1 MLKLLNGGGC
11 GPTTRHIQEPL
22 ANQVPWYCPLI
33 AELDAIRKTVMK
45 LHPELEK
52 KAKRSKDTSYNVEGT
67 VLSYLLTN
75 LENQFLQTMVQTC
88 AKKGYKISSLIFD
101 GLMLYKNTVPDVAE
115 CCAVLQEALAQTGY
129 TFSIV
134 EKEMDEGLLI
144 PSEYL
149 MKEDRLEKEKEE
161 KKKEKEEKQNEKE
174 ALLEQKSLE
183 KEVKYSKKEDKKQK
197 AKQDEERYLA
207 WKDKFEQDHF
217 KVVSMNMIGR
227 QQAGGV
233 VFKTQQELSEAL
245 SHETDYIKEWY
256 SDKNVRV
263 YDRCDILTRNQDVP
277 HDVYNMWEDPIAM
290 NYPTDGDASLLYQH
304 IKEVIANDDDAVYQ
318 YVLDWT
324 AQMLQ
329 FPECKTTMIVGVS
342 AEGAGKDT
350 WVDMFRALLG
360 TKFVMESHSAKA
372 LFGDF
377 NHSVLNKKLL
387 VAEELSAKEL
397 SQYDGAMKVMITNNR
412 LRVEQKGKDGH
423 EVESQH
429 RLLAFTNKEDSP
441 IQTSDG
447 DRRKVI
453 IRCSDRRVGDV
464 PYFIALRAVMQDKAV
479 IGAFYND
486 LMKRDVLEFN
496 RTRGKCFP
504 ETSFQK
510 VIKSSYINPVQEWL
524 QFIIQEEKY
533 KEMDEY
539 KDDEWVWS
547 STDCVASFSRFCEV
561 MKFNAKFEVSAPQ
574 LGVKLHNLKLEG
586 VIVKHTKKGR
596 RYHFN
601 VPLLQTYF
609 ETKNENL
616 I

>member
-1 MLKLLNGGGC
+1 
-11 GPTTRHIQEPL
+11 
-22 ANQVPWYCPLI
+22 LI

-183 KEVKYSKKEDKKQK
+183 KEVKQSKREEKKQK
-197 AKQDEERYLA
+197 AKQEEEQYLA
-207 WKDKFEQDHF
+207 WKKVFERDHF
-217 KVVSMNMIGR
+217 KVVSMNMIAR
-227 QQAGGV
+227 QHSGEIL
-233 VFKTQQELSEAL
+233 FKNHKELSAAL
-245 SHETDYIKEWY
+245 GHLPNYSSNIKEWY
-256 SDKNVRV
+256 YDENVRV
-263 YDRCDILTRNQDVP
+263 YDRCGLFTRNQMVP
-277 HDVYNMWEDPIAM
+277 LGVYNMWEDPVACT
-290 NYPTDGDASLLYQH
+290 YPTDGDASLLYQH
-304 IKEVIANDDDAVYQ
+304 IKEVIANEDDGVYE
-318 YVLDWT
+318 YLLDWT

-329 FPECKTTMIVGVS
+329 FPECKTTMIICVS
-342 AEGAGKDT
+342 KEGAGKDT
-350 WVDMFRALLG
+350 WADMFRALLG
-360 TKFVMESHSAKA
+360 AKFVMESSSAKV

-377 NHSVLNKKLL
+377 NHSVLHKKLL
-387 VAEELSAKEL
+387 IAEELSAKEL
-397 SQYDGAMKVMITNNR
+397 SQYDGSIKTMVTNSM
-412 LRVEQKGKDGH
+412 LSIEQKGRDVYH
-423 EVESQH
+423 IESHH
-429 RLLAFTNKEDSP
+429 RVMLFTNKEDFP
-441 IQTSDG
+441 IQTSND
-447 DRRKVI
+447 DRRKVM
-453 IRCSDRRVGDV
+453 IRCSDKRIGDSS
-464 PYFIALRAVMQDKAV
+464 YFSLLRSAMNNEAV
-479 IGAFYND
+479 IGSLYND
-486 LMKRDVLEFN
+486 LMKRDVTEFN
-496 RTRGKCFP
+496 KARGKCFP

-510 VIKSSYINPVQEWL
+510 IIKSGYTNPVEEWL
-524 QFIIQEEKY
+524 QFIIQEETY
-533 KEMDEY
+533 REWNEY

-574 LGVKLHNLKLEG
+574 LGIRIHNLKLEG
-586 VIVKHTKKGR
+586 VISKHTKKGV
-596 RYHFN
+596 RYHFK
-601 VPLLQTYF
+601 VPSLQTYF